1 VKYGGSARAP
11 PQQCQRVE
19 VGDSRMAGFR
29 LTGLEARKVF
39 VRMLSS
45 GTGGSDAAVDAFD
58 PAKRLCKLI
67 ISCRQASGL
76 EIELDHSD
84 LRVTPDVAERVLER
98 LDNAGMLAY
107 RFFEWARKQRR
118 GGCAHTVRSFHTV
131 VASLAKIRQYQLM
144 WDVVAIMRRQGVVNV
159 ETFGIIM
166 RKYARAQK
174 VDEAVYTFNVME
186 KYGVVPNL
194 AAFNSLL
201 CALCKSKNVRKA
213 QEIFEQMNG
222 RFSPDAK
229 TYSILLEGWGRAPNL
244 PKMREVY
251 SEMLEAGC
259 QPDIVTYGIMVDSL
273 CKTGRVEEA
282 VFVVQDMSS
291 RGCQPTTF
299 IYSVLVHTYG
309 VEMRIED
316 AVATFLDMQKD
327 GIVPDVVVYNALV
340 TAFCKVKKFDNAFRV
355 MDDMEGHGITPNSRT
370 WNIILNK
377 MISLGKDEEAYRVFR
392 RMIKRCQP
400 DSDTYTMMIKMF
412 CENDRLEMALKVW
425 KYMRLKQFLP
435 SMHTFSVLINGLCDK
450 GEVSQACVLLED
462 MIEKGIRPPGSTF
475 GKLRQ
480 LLLKEGRKDVL
491 EFLVDKMKILIQ
503 EPLFD

>member
-1 VKYGGSARAP
+1 MGG
-11 PQQCQRVE
+11 
-19 VGDSRMAGFR
+19 FHFHHT
-29 LTGLEARKVF
+29 LFKARKVF
-39 VRMLSS
+39 VRMLSN
-45 GTGGSDAAVDAFD
+45 GGGASIACDIPVDASD
-58 PAKRLCKLI
+58 LSKRLCKLI
-67 ISCRQASGL
+67 ISCRKASAL
-76 EIELDHSD
+76 EHELDHSGV
-84 LRVTPDVAERVLER
+84 RVTPEVAESVLKH

-107 RFFEWARKQRR
+107 RFFEWARKQKR
-118 GGCAHTVRSFHTV
+118 GVCAHTVRSYHTV
-131 VASLAKIRQYQLM
+131 VTSLAKIRQYQLM
-144 WDVVAIMRRQGVVNV
+144 WDVVTIMRKEGVANV

-174 VDEAVYTFNVME
+174 LDEAVYTFNVME
-186 KYGVVPNL
+186 KYGVAHNL

-201 CALCKSKNVRKA
+201 SALCKSKNVRKA
-213 QEIFEQMNG
+213 QEIFDKMNN

-229 TYSILLEGWGRAPNL
+229 TYSILLEGWGRAPSL

-251 SEMLEAGC
+251 SDMLAAGC
-259 QPDIVTYGIMVDSL
+259 QPDIVTYGIMVDAL

-282 VFVVQDMSS
+282 VCVVQDMSS

-299 IYSVLVHTYG
+299 IYSILVHTYG
-309 VEMRIED
+309 VDMRIED
-316 AVATFLDMQKD
+316 AVAAFLDMEKD
-327 GIVPDVVVYNALV
+327 GIMPDVVVYNALI
-340 TAFCKVKKFDNAFRV
+340 TAFCRVKKFENAFRV
-355 MDDMEGHGITPNSRT
+355 MDDMQGHGISPNSRT
-370 WNIILNK
+370 WNIILNTL
-377 MISLGKDEEAYRVFR
+377 ISLGKDDEAYRVFR
-392 RMIKRCQP
+392 SMIKRCKP

-412 CENDRLEMALKVW
+412 CENDKIEMALKVW

-491 EFLVDKMKILIQ
+491 DFLVEKMKILAQ

>member
-1 VKYGGSARAP
+1 MGV
-11 PQQCQRVE
+11 
-19 VGDSRMAGFR
+19 FR
-29 LTGLEARKVF
+29 HTWLEARKVF
-39 VRMLSS
+39 ARMLSS
-45 GTGGSDAAVDAFD
+45 GSAASVSGDSLVDALD
-58 PAKRLCKLI
+58 PTKRLCKLI
-67 ISCRQASGL
+67 ISCRKASAL
-76 EIELDHSD
+76 EHELDLSGV
-84 LRVTPDVAERVLER
+84 RVTPEVAECVLEH

-107 RFFEWARKQRR
+107 RFFEWVRR
-118 GGCAHTVRSFHTV
+118 QERGRCAHTVRSFHMV
-131 VASLAKIRQYQLM
+131 VASLAKIKQYQLM
-144 WDVVAIMRRQGVVNV
+144 WDVVAIMRKEGVANV

-174 VDEAVYTFNVME
+174 FDEAVYTFNVME
-186 KYGVVPNL
+186 KYGVAPNL

-201 CALCKSKNVRKA
+201 SALCKSKNVRKA
-213 QEIFEQMNG
+213 QEIFDKMNNQ
-222 RFSPDAK
+222 FTPDAK

-251 SEMLEAGC
+251 SEMLDAGC
-259 QPDIVTYGIMVDSL
+259 QPDIVTYGIMVDAL
-273 CKTGRVEEA
+273 CKTRRVEEA
-282 VFVVQDMSS
+282 VHVVQDMSS

-316 AVATFLDMQKD
+316 AVAAFLDMERD

-340 TAFCKVKKFDNAFRV
+340 TAFCKVRNFDNAFRV

-370 WNIILNK
+370 WNIILNTL
-377 MISLGKDEEAYRVFR
+377 ISLGKDDEAYRVFR
-392 RMIKRCQP
+392 SMIKRCQP
-400 DSDTYTMMIKMF
+400 DSDTYTIMIKMF
-412 CENDRLEMALKVW
+412 CENDKIEMALKVW
-425 KYMRLKQFLP
+425 KYMGLKQFLP

-450 GEVSQACVLLED
+450 GEVSRACVLLED

-491 EFLVDKMKILIQ
+491 DFLVEKMKILIQ

>member
-1 VKYGGSARAP
+1 M
-11 PQQCQRVE
+11 
-19 VGDSRMAGFR
+19 GDFHHTW
-29 LTGLEARKVF
+29 LKARKVF
-39 VRMLSS
+39 VRLLRS
-45 GTGGSDAAVDAFD
+45 GGGASVGCDTLLDASDL
-58 PAKRLCKLI
+58 AKRLCKLI
-67 ISCRQASGL
+67 ISCRKASAL
-76 EIELDHSD
+76 EHELDHSGV
-84 LRVTPDVAERVLER
+84 RVTPEVAEHVLER
-98 LDNAGMLAY
+98 IDNAGMLAY
-107 RFFEWARKQRR
+107 RFFEWVRRQKR
-118 GGCAHTVRSFHTV
+118 GGCAHTVRSYHTV

-144 WDVVAIMRRQGVVNV
+144 WDVVAVMHKEGVANV

-174 VDEAVYTFNVME
+174 FDEAVYTFNIME
-186 KYGVVPNL
+186 RYGVAHNL

-201 CALCKSKNVRKA
+201 GALCKSKNVCKA
-213 QEIFEQMNG
+213 QDIFDKMNN

-251 SEMLEAGC
+251 SDMLAAGC
-259 QPDIVTYGIMVDSL
+259 QPDIVTYGIMVDAL

-282 VFVVQDMSS
+282 VCVVQDMSS

-309 VEMRIED
+309 VDMRIED
-316 AVATFLDMQKD
+316 AVATFLDMEKD

-355 MDDMEGHGITPNSRT
+355 MDDMEGHGISPNSRT
-370 WNIILNK
+370 WNIILNTL
-377 MISLGKDEEAYRVFR
+377 ISLGKDDEAYRVFR
-392 RMIKRCQP
+392 SMIKRCKP

-412 CENDRLEMALKVW
+412 CENDKIEMALKVW

-435 SMHTFSVLINGLCDK
+435 SMHTFSVLISGLCDK

-491 EFLVDKMKILIQ
+491 DFLVEKMKILIQ
-503 EPLFD
+503 EPLYD

>member
-1 VKYGGSARAP
+1 MAMS
-11 PQQCQRVE
+11 C
-19 VGDSRMAGFR
+19 SRHTSM
-29 LTGLEARKVF
+29 EARKVF
-39 VRMLSS
+39 VRMFTS
-45 GTGGSDAAVDAFD
+45 GVGGSDVAVDSFD

-67 ISCRQASGL
+67 ISCQKASGL
-76 EIELDHSD
+76 ELELDHSD

-107 RFFEWARKQRR
+107 RFFEWARKQKR
-118 GGCAHTVRSFHTV
+118 GGCNHTIRSYHTV

-144 WDVVAIMRRQGVVNV
+144 WDVVAIMRREGVVNV

-174 VDEAVYTFNVME
+174 FDEAVYTFNIME

-201 CALCKSKNVRKA
+201 GALCKSKNVRKA
-213 QEIFEQMNG
+213 QEIFDKMNG
-222 RFSPDAK
+222 RFNPDAK
-229 TYSILLEGWGRAPNL
+229 TYSILLEGWGKAPNL

-251 SEMLEAGC
+251 SEMLDAGC

-282 VFVVQDMSS
+282 VLVVQDMSS

-316 AVATFLDMQKD
+316 AVATFLDMEKD

-340 TAFCKVKKFDNAFRV
+340 TAFCKVKKFENAFRV
-355 MDDMEGHGITPNSRT
+355 MDDMEGHGIAPNSRT

-377 MISLGKDEEAYRVFR
+377 LISLGKDDEAYRVFR

-412 CENDRLEMALKVW
+412 CENDNVEMALKVW

>member
-1 VKYGGSARAP
+1 MGGFSH
-11 PQQCQRVE
+11 
-19 VGDSRMAGFR
+19 
-29 LTGLEARKVF
+29 TYLEARKVF
-39 VRMLSS
+39 ARMLSS
-45 GTGGSDAAVDAFD
+45 GVGGNGVAVDAFD

-67 ISCRQASGL
+67 ISCRHASGL
-76 EIELDHSD
+76 EIELDHCD

-107 RFFEWARKQRR
+107 RFFEWTRKQKR
-118 GGCAHTVRSFHTV
+118 GGCAHTVRSYHTV

-144 WDVVAIMRRQGVVNV
+144 WDVVAIMRREGVVNV

-174 VDEAVYTFNVME
+174 FDEALYTFNVME

-201 CALCKSKNVRKA
+201 GALCKSKNVRKA
-213 QEIFEQMNG
+213 QEIFDKMNG

-251 SEMLEAGC
+251 SEMLDAGC

-282 VFVVQDMSS
+282 VLVVQDMGT

-309 VEMRIED
+309 VEYRIED
-316 AVATFLDMQKD
+316 AVATFLDMEKD

-340 TAFCKVKKFDNAFRV
+340 TAFCKVKKFENAFRV

-370 WNIILNK
+370 WNIIINK
-377 MISLGKDEEAYRVFR
+377 MISLGKDDEAYRVFR
-392 RMIKRCQP
+392 RMVKRCQP

-412 CENDRLEMALKVW
+412 CENDKVEMALKVW

-435 SMHTFSVLINGLCDK
+435 SMHTFSVLINGLCDR

-491 EFLVDKMKILIQ
+491 DFLVDKMKILIQ

>member
-1 VKYGGSARAP
+1 
-11 PQQCQRVE
+11 
-19 VGDSRMAGFR
+19 MASFR

-45 GTGGSDAAVDAFD
+45 GTGSSDAAVEAFD

-144 WDVVAIMRRQGVVNV
+144 WDVVAVMCRQGVVNV

-174 VDEAVYTFNVME
+174 VDESVYTFNVME

-213 QEIFEQMNG
+213 QEIFEQMND

-251 SEMLEAGC
+251 SEMLDAGC

>member
-1 VKYGGSARAP
+1 M
-11 PQQCQRVE
+11 
-19 VGDSRMAGFR
+19 DGFR
-29 LTGLEARKVF
+29 HTSLNARKVF
-39 VRMLSS
+39 ARMLSS
-45 GTGGSDAAVDAFD
+45 GGGGAVVPVDALD
-58 PAKRLCKLI
+58 PTKRLSKLI
-67 ISCRQASGL
+67 ISCRKASAL
-76 EIELDHSD
+76 ELELDHSGI
-84 LRVTPDVAERVLER
+84 RVTPDVAESVLAR

-107 RFFEWARKQRR
+107 RFFEWARRQRH
-118 GGCAHTVRSFHTV
+118 GGCAHTVRSYHTV

-144 WDVVAIMRRQGVVNV
+144 WDVVAIMRREGVANV

-186 KYGVVPNL
+186 KYGMSPNL

-201 CALCKSKNVRKA
+201 SALCKSKNVRKA
-213 QEIFEQMNG
+213 QEIFDKMSSQ
-222 RFSPDAK
+222 FTPDAK

-251 SEMLEAGC
+251 SEMLDAGC
-259 QPDIVTYGIMVDSL
+259 QPDIVTYGIMVDAL
-273 CKTGRVEEA
+273 CKTRRVEEA
-282 VFVVQDMSS
+282 VRVVQDMGS
-291 RGCQPTTF
+291 RGCHLTTF

-316 AVATFLDMQKD
+316 AVATFLDMEKD

-340 TAFCKVKKFDNAFRV
+340 TAFCKVKKFENAFRV
-355 MDDMEGHGITPNSRT
+355 IDDMEGHGIAPNSRT
-370 WNIILNK
+370 WNIILNSL
-377 MISLGKDEEAYRVFR
+377 ISLGKDDEAYRVFR
-392 RMIKRCQP
+392 SMIKRCQP

-412 CENDRLEMALKVW
+412 CDNDKIEMALKVW
-425 KYMRLKQFLP
+425 KYMRMKQFLP

-450 GEVSQACVLLED
+450 GEVSQACVILED

-491 EFLVDKMKILIQ
+491 EFLVEKMKILIN